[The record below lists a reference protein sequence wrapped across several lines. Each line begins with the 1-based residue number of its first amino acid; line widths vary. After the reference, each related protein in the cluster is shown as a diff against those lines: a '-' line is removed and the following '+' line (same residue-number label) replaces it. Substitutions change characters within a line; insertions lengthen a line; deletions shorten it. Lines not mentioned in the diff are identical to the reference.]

1 MSSDQT
7 PNAVEYDDE
16 DARLML
22 AVQADDPYAFEELMA
37 RNQSRVRAFLQRL
50 VGNALLAEDLTQ
62 EVFMRVFK
70 HRATYRQEARFTT
83 WLYRVAHN
91 VAFNALRTK
100 SRRPETLFSGVASS
114 SSTTTSGFENVVM
127 ERTGASPTRQIAR
140 LELQQIVRA
149 AVDALAPRQREAIIL
164 ARFEGMSYQEIADV
178 MNLSPPAV
186 KSLLCRARLNLK
198 EALAP
203 YVEEGK
209 LPL

>member
-1 MSSDQT
+1 MSSEQT
-7 PNAVEYDDE
+7 PNPIEYDDE

-22 AVQADDPYAFEELMA
+22 AVQADAPYAFEELMT
-37 RNQSRVRAFLQRL
+37 RNQARVRAFLQRL
-50 VGNALLAEDLTQ
+50 VGDPSLAEDLAQ

-91 VAFNALRTK
+91 VAFNALRSK
-100 SRRPETLFSGVASS
+100 SRRPETLFSGVGSSTTNASS
-114 SSTTTSGFENVVM
+114 SFENVIM
-127 ERTGASPTRQIAR
+127 ERTGASPTRQIAK

-149 AVDALAPRQREAIIL
+149 AVDALAPRQREAIML

-178 MNLSPPAV
+178 MNLTPPAV